1 MQDNEATVEDLQIYA
16 NEILELLE
24 ENEVHGSDSDFEG
37 QPLKKQRRETERGF
51 GGTVLAGAVSEQ
63 ESSQCRTSSPSLQE
77 GTTPT
82 GKVCT
87 ACTLLNVYD
96 AVACQVCDTLFV

>member
-16 NEILELLE
+16 NEVLDLRE
-24 ENEVHGSDSDFEG
+24 ENEVFGSDSDYEG
-37 QPLKKQRRETERGF
+37 QPHKKQRRETERGF
-51 GGTVLAGAVSEQ
+51 GGTVLAGGVSEQ
-63 ESSQCRTSSPSLQE
+63 ESGQCRNSSPFFQE
-77 GTTPT
+77 GAMPT
-82 GKVCT
+82 SKVCT